1 MQLFALLEFARQCG
15 HHHSGYLSQSA
26 ERLWLR
32 LAVAVE
38 PVRSAAIQLR
48 GGAIMQRSFIAL
60 FSAALVSAILATPS
74 LAQQKSITWWEH
86 SNPPHNNYS
95 QELVGE
101 WNKKHP
107 DNAVQY
113 QIFLR

>member
-1 MQLFALLEFARQCG
+1 
-15 HHHSGYLSQSA
+15 
-26 ERLWLR
+26 
-32 LAVAVE
+32 
-38 PVRSAAIQLR
+38 
-48 GGAIMQRSFIAL
+48 MQRSFIAL

-113 QIFLR
+113 DFFAMTPYFKKLSVASRFERN